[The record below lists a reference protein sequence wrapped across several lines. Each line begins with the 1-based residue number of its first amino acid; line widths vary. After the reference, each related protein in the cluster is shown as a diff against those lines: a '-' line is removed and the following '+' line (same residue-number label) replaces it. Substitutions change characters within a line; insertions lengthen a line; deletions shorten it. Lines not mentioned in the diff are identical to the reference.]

1 MLKGRPLMNLI
12 RLKDE
17 GRGIRE
23 ITRVSGYSRNTV
35 RKYVRDGAV
44 PNNTA
49 RKPRGSK
56 LDPYKDKVRWLVNEG
71 LYSTPAIMERIV
83 PAGYEGKETILRDF
97 VRSIMP
103 PRSERAPAVARFET
117 EPGEQLQFDWGIFG
131 YVDSRGRERNVPGL
145 VATLSYSRRRFVRF
159 AWSQDIFGLLEC
171 IIAAF
176 AYFGGVT
183 SAVLTDH
190 AKTVV
195 LSGDPEGGWNYHPK
209 FAELCNTLGVSIR
222 LCQVRRA
229 QTKGKVE
236 RSIRYVKENFWP
248 GRSFCD
254 LPDLN
259 AQALAWC
266 AARDEIENATTG
278 LAPIDAFASEAPALR
293 PLPPAAQLE
302 RFLLRQRKV
311 SHDALVSFGGASYGV
326 PFCYAG
332 QVVSVLPGERT
343 LSIFDSASEM
353 VASHVLVHKQR
364 KTVFLPT
371 QYQGLNSKTA
381 RRVPPGRAREKEVMV
396 EARSLSIYEEQAHG

>member
-1 MLKGRPLMNLI
+1 MLKGRPLMNLFQ
-12 RLKDE
+12 LKDE

-35 RKYVRDGAV
+35 RKYVRDGAT

-56 LDPYKDKVRWLVNEG
+56 LDPFKEEVRRLVGEG
-71 LYSTPAIMERIV
+71 LYSVPAIMERLV
-83 PAGYEGKETILRDF
+83 PLGYEGKETVLRDF
-97 VRSIMP
+97 VRSIAP
-103 PRSERAPAVARFET
+103 PRSERVRAVARFET

-131 YVDSRGRERNVPGL
+131 FVDSRGRERNVPGL

-176 AYFGGVT
+176 AHFGGVT

-195 LSGDPEGGWNYHPK
+195 LSGDPDGGWNYHPK
-209 FAELCNTLGVSIR
+209 FLELCNFLGVSIR

-248 GRSFCD
+248 GRSFDD
-254 LPDLN
+254 LVDLN

-278 LAPIDAFASEAPALR
+278 LRPIDAFAVEAPALR
-293 PLPPAAQLE
+293 PLPPSSELE
-302 RFLLRQRKV
+302 PFLLRPRKV
-311 SHDALVSFGGASYGV
+311 SHDALVSFGGTSYGV
-326 PFCYAG
+326 PFRYAG

-343 LSIFDSASEM
+343 LAILDSAKELI
-353 VASHVLVHKQR
+353 ATHVLVHKQR
-364 KTVFLPT
+364 KTVFLPA
-371 QYQGLNSKTA
+371 QYQGLDPKTA
-381 RRVPPGRAREKEVMV
+381 RRVPPGRAKEREIMV
-396 EARSLSIYEEQAHG
+396 EARSLAVYEEQAHG

>member
-1 MLKGRPLMNLI
+1 MLKGRPLMNLF

-17 GRGIRE
+17 GNGIRE
-23 ITRVSGYSRNTV
+23 ISRISGHSRNTV
-35 RKYVRDGAV
+35 RKYVRDGAT

-49 RKPRGSK
+49 RKTRGSK
-56 LDPYKDKVRWLVNEG
+56 LDPYKDEVRALVKAG
-71 LYSTPAIMERIV
+71 LYSVPAIMERIV

-97 VRSIMP
+97 VRSILP

-131 YVDSRGRERNVPGL
+131 YIDASGRQRNLPGL

-176 AYFGGVT
+176 TYFGGVT

-209 FAELCNTLGVSIR
+209 FLELTNFLGVSIR

-248 GRSFCD
+248 GRSFGD
-254 LPDLN
+254 LVDLN

-278 LAPIDAFASEAPALR
+278 LRPMEAFAVEAPTLR
-293 PLPPAAQLE
+293 PLPPASELE
-302 RFLLRQRKV
+302 RFLLRPRRV
-311 SHDALVSFGGASYGV
+311 SADALVSFGGTSYGV
-326 PFCYAG
+326 PFRYAG
-332 QVVSVLPGERT
+332 QMVSVLPGERT
-343 LSIFDSASEM
+343 ISILDSDAELI
-353 VASHVLVHKQR
+353 ASHALVFKQR
-364 KTVFLPT
+364 KTVFLPG
-371 QYQGLNSKTA
+371 QYQGLDPKTA
-381 RRVPPGRAREKEVMV
+381 RRVPPGRAREKEVAV
-396 EARSLSIYEEQAHG
+396 EARSLAVYEERAHG